1 MAGKSGLCRDTTFL
15 RSFAAGVGLA
25 ARDFEPQFLM
35 DLDDLLDEAVRDL

>member
-1 MAGKSGLCRDTTFL
+1 MAGKSGLCRDTTF
-15 RSFAAGVGLA
+15 FEVA